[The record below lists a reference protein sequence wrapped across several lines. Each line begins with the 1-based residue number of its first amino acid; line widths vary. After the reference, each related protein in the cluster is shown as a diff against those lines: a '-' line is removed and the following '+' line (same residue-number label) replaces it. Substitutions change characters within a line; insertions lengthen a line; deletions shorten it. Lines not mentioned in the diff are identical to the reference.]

1 MYQEKR
7 LAPFRHPGE
16 GRDLT
21 LSFLRTGEIPA
32 SAGMTRQGDTV
43 LEVGASLAAL
53 SRKGRGEV
61 QVGKARAK
69 QRSSMRPEILNP
81 LFAALTDLKGVGP
94 QLAKPLTRLGLER
107 VVDVLFH
114 LPTGLISRFPVDRLD
129 EAQAGQTIIVDL
141 TAQDYRSGRSPRAP
155 FGVEA
160 FDSAGDHVRLVYFGR
175 TSGLARKLFPL
186 GEKRRV
192 SGRLDLYG
200 EMRQIVHPDQV
211 VEPGDE
217 TGIAI
222 HEPVYPLTEGLTN
235 ARLSQLVEIALERR
249 PELAEWIDGPLL
261 TSRNWPAWR
270 EALARAHASPQD
282 AAARDRLAYDEIFA
296 SQVALMLIR
305 EGLRKRKGRAVV
317 GDGRLTGA
325 LRLPFGLTG
334 AQERVGREIA
344 DDMSRETPMLRMLQ
358 GDVGSGK
365 TLVAL
370 RAMLAAVEAGTQA
383 ALLAPTEILARQH
396 FATLQAMLAGLPV
409 NIAILTGRDKGRVRE
424 STLMGLADSSIDILV
439 GTHAIFQDA
448 VTYRDLALVVVD
460 EQHRFGVA
468 QRLMLTQKAARP
480 PHLLV
485 MTATPIPRTLQL
497 ANHGEMDVSRI
508 DEMPPGRTPVDTR
521 VVSVDR
527 LDEVVGGLERHL
539 ATGAQAYWVC
549 PLVAESETSEL
560 AAAEDRAA
568 LLRERLGGG
577 RVGLVHGRMKGPDKD
592 DVMAQFQA
600 GQIGVLVATTVIEVG
615 VDVPAASLMIVEHA
629 DRFGLA
635 QLHQLRGRVGRGAA
649 KSVCLLLRSQNLSE
663 TARERLA
670 LMRETNDGFVI
681 AEKDLELRGGGELLG
696 LKQSGDADYGLA
708 SAEQLVRLL
717 PVAHDD
723 ARLFVE
729 RDGGMDGA
737 RGEAVRHCLY
747 LFERDA
753 AVPLLRSG

>member
-1 MYQEKR
+1 
-7 LAPFRHPGE
+7 
-16 GRDLT
+16 
-21 LSFLRTGEIPA
+21 
-32 SAGMTRQGDTV
+32 
-43 LEVGASLAAL
+43 
-53 SRKGRGEV
+53 
-61 QVGKARAK
+61 
-69 QRSSMRPEILNP
+69 MRPEILNP

-114 LPTGLISRFPVDRLD
+114 LPTGLISRFPVERLD
-129 EAQAGQTIIVDL
+129 QAQAGQTIIVEL
-141 TAQDYRSGRSPRAP
+141 TAQDYRPGRSPRAP

-192 SGRLDLYG
+192 AGRLDFYG

-217 TGIAI
+217 TGIAE

-235 ARLSQLVEIALERR
+235 ARLSQLGQVALERR
-249 PELAEWIDGPLL
+249 PELAEWIDASLL
-261 TSRNWPAWR
+261 ASRSWPAWR
-270 EALARAHASPQD
+270 DALARAHASPRD
-282 AAARDRLAYDEIFA
+282 EAARDRLAYDEIFA

-305 EGLRKRKGRAVV
+305 EGLRARKGRAIA
-317 GDGRLTGA
+317 GDGRLTDA
-325 LRLPFGLTG
+325 LQLPFGLTG
-334 AQERVGREIA
+334 AQLRVGREIA
-344 DDMSRETPMLRMLQ
+344 GDMAQDRPMLRMLQ

-396 FATLQAMLAGLPV
+396 YATLQRMLGGLPV
-409 NIAILTGRDKGRVRE
+409 HLAILTGRDKGRVRE
-424 STLMGLADSSIDILV
+424 STLMGLADGSIDILV
-439 GTHAIFQDA
+439 GTHAIFQEA
-448 VTYRDLALVVVD
+448 VAYRDLSLVVVD

-468 QRLMLTQKAARP
+468 QRLMLTAKGNRP

-497 ANHGEMDVSRI
+497 ANHGEMDVSQI
-508 DEMPPGRTPVDTR
+508 DEMPPGRTPIDTR

-527 LDEVVGGLERHL
+527 LDEVVGGLDRHL

-549 PLVAESETSEL
+549 PLVAESEGSEL

-568 LLRERLGGG
+568 LLRERLGAS
-577 RVGLVHGRMKGPDKD
+577 RVGLVHGRMKGPEKD
-592 DVMAQFQA
+592 NVMARFQA
-600 GQIGVLVATTVIEVG
+600 GEIGVLVATTVIEVG

-629 DRFGLA
+629 ENFGLA
-635 QLHQLRGRVGRGAA
+635 QLHQLRGRVGRGTA

-670 LMRETNDGFVI
+670 LMRDTNDGFVI

-696 LKQSGDADYGLA
+696 LKQSGDADYRLA
-708 SAEQLVRLL
+708 TPEQLVRLL

-737 RGEAVRHCLY
+737 RAEAVRLCLY
-747 LFERDA
+747 LFERDS